1 MSSEK
6 FSPTFF
12 ESGQIGP
19 GYPPWK
25 KLADYGLQARLRR
38 HQSLI
43 HLLEALAPPSKLDC
57 CERRLRHPN
66 DDVPHR
72 IVDCEQGIERR
83 TQLGRPVKPDE
94 ITVANF
100 NGSRQP

>member
-72 IVDCEQGIERR
+72 IVDCEQGIERK
-83 TQLGRPVKPDE
+83 T
-94 ITVANF
+94 
-100 NGSRQP
+100 